1 MATKK
6 TTAEDPGTTT
16 EAAQAQAQAPAQVTF
31 RDTVF
36 TSRVLIL
43 PDSMRELPVRA
54 HLVSV
59 AEDDAE
65 AMAFLQAHSDL
76 VREG

>member
-6 TTAEDPGTTT
+6 TTAADPDTT
-16 EAAQAQAQAPAQVTF
+16 EAAPAPAQVTF

-65 AMAFLQAHSDL
+65 ALAFLQAHSDL

>member
-6 TTAEDPGTTT
+6 ITAADPDTTT
-16 EAAQAQAQAPAQVTF
+16 GAAPVPAQVTF

-65 AMAFLQAHSDL
+65 ALAFLQAHPDL
-76 VREG
+76 AREG

>member
-6 TTAEDPGTTT
+6 TTAADPDTIT
-16 EAAQAQAQAPAQVTF
+16 EAAPAQVTF

-65 AMAFLQAHSDL
+65 ALAFLQAHSDL

>member
-1 MATKK
+1 
-6 TTAEDPGTTT
+6 TTT
-16 EAAQAQAQAPAQVTF
+16 EAAPAPAQVTF

-36 TSRVLIL
+36 ASRVLIL

-59 AEDDAE
+59 AEGDAE
-65 AMAFLQAHSDL
+65 AMTFLQAHSDL

>member
-6 TTAEDPGTTT
+6 TTAAEDPSTTT
-16 EAAQAQAQAPAQVTF
+16 EAAPAPVTF

-59 AEDDAE
+59 VEDDAE